1 MEILSFQ
8 SKNPMMNSFPVA
20 NIFYLLLTLMLSE
33 LVSPVPPNIR
43 LFPILLNIA
52 VNVFLSVLM
61 AGLSVI
67 ISVSM
72 SFIKVAFNLAIVNV
86 ERFKCYMIGIE
97 SYGDRLHKAIL

>member
-8 SKNPMMNSFPVA
+8 SKNPMMNSFPVVD
-20 NIFYLLLTLMLSE
+20 IFYLLLTLMLSE

-67 ISVSM
+67 ISVSI
-72 SFIKVAFNLAIVNV
+72 SFIKVAFT
-86 ERFKCYMIGIE
+86 
-97 SYGDRLHKAIL
+97 